1 MKQIITFLIAA
12 CATIGTNAQLL
23 YKITGPDLA
32 KPSYLIGTHHLAPVS
47 MLDSIE
53 GFAQALNDVE
63 AVYGEVV
70 QSELT
75 SPEIQQYTMSLVMA
89 PADST
94 LSKVLTPQQIDS
106 LNVMLNKYTMGMANA
121 SAFEPMTP
129 GIVSTQLALLQAM
142 REFPDFNP
150 MEQLDITIQQ
160 MAAQQGKTSAGLE
173 TAKSQI
179 DKLYGTPIS
188 KQADDLML
196 MVRND
201 DRSSQLSKQLAQA
214 YRNQDIDALW
224 AIANDPVLAGDDD
237 DMERLIYS
245 RNRQWVNMMPTL
257 MEQQPI
263 LFAVGAGH
271 LPSPQGVIALLR
283 QKGYTVEPV
292 SKKF

>member
-1 MKQIITFLIAA
+1 MNRIITTFIVL
-12 CATIGTNAQLL
+12 CAITVANAQLL
-23 YKITGPDLA
+23 YKITGPELA
-32 KPSYLIGTHHLAPVS
+32 KPSYLIGTHHLAPAE

-53 GFAQALNDVE
+53 GFTKALGDVD

-75 SPEIQQYTMSLVMA
+75 SPEIQQYTMTLVMA

-94 LSKVLTPQQIDS
+94 LSKVLTPAQIDS

-150 MEQLDITIQQ
+150 MQQLDITIQQ
-160 MAAQQGKTSAGLE
+160 MAAQQGKATGGLE

-179 DKLYGTPIS
+179 DKLYGTPIA

-214 YRNQDIDALW
+214 YRDQDIEALW
-224 AIANDPVLAGDDD
+224 KIANDPVLAGDND
-237 DMERLIYS
+237 DMERLIFS
-245 RNRQWVNMMPTL
+245 RNRQWVSMMPQL
-257 MEQQPI
+257 MAQQPI

-283 QKGYTVEPV
+283 AAGYTVEPV
-292 SKKF
+292 TKKL